1 MATVVPDR
9 LQRYQERSDPW
20 LFGLALLFLLVW
32 TARIALRDIAPD
44 ALHRGL
50 LIVLILIWGLFFADI
65 VTRAVLSGRP
75 GRYLLRHPIDILVV
89 LVPVAQPL
97 KLLAVFA
104 TSAAVAT
111 RRGRV
116 ASGRAVI
123 VSLFLVM
130 WSGAAAMLAV
140 ERDAPDANITTFGD
154 AVWWAPVTV
163 FTVGYG
169 DTYPVTLVGRFIAV
183 ALMCTGVALIGVV
196 TATVAAWFMSAS
208 RSENRAA
215 TAPEVD
221 VLNARITA
229 LESKIDALLARDG
242 APDARRE

>member
-1 MATVVPDR
+1 MATVVPER
-9 LQRYQERSDPW
+9 LERYQERTDPW
-20 LFGLALLFLLVW
+20 LFGLALLFLLAW
-32 TARIALRDIAPD
+32 TARVAFRDLAPD
-44 ALHRGL
+44 QVHRGL
-50 LIVLILIWGLFFADI
+50 LILLVGIWALFLMDI
-65 VTRAVLSGRP
+65 VTRAALSGRP

-89 LVPVAQPL
+89 VVPMAQPL

-104 TSAAVAT
+104 TSASVAT

-116 ASGRAVI
+116 ASGRAVVI
-123 VSLFLVM
+123 ALFLVM
-130 WSGAAAMLAV
+130 WSGATAMLAV
-140 ERDAPDANITTFGD
+140 ERDAPDSTITNFGD

-169 DTYPVTLVGRFIAV
+169 DTYPVTLPGRLIAV
-183 ALMCTGVALIGVV
+183 ILMCTGVALIGVV

-215 TAPEVD
+215 TAPEVE

-229 LESKIDALLARDG
+229 LESKIDALLDRG
-242 APDARRE
+242 TEPDARRQ